1 MKELIEDNYR
11 SIIARGLIT
20 PSTSE
25 CDFLDKIMEEVKE
38 LETANFNLDKIETPK
53 YSDNM
58 REEMA
63 DVILTVL
70 NFARHYDIDIET
82 EMKLKIEKNY
92 SRV

>member
-1 MKELIEDNYR
+1 MKKIIKENYESTILRGCIDKNTTEL
-11 SIIARGLIT
+11 S
-20 PSTSE
+20 
-25 CDFLDKIMEEVKE
+25 FLMKVKEEVSE
-38 LETANFNLDKIETPK
+38 LESAY
-53 YSDNM
+53 YSGDMENM

-92 SRV
+92 SRI